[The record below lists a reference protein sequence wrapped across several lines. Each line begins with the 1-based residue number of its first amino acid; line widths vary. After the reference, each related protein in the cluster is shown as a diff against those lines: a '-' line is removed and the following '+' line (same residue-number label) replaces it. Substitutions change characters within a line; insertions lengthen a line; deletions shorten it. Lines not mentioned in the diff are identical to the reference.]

1 MSDSAIAAEA
11 GQGHVTGYGTRN
23 YRAYVLG
30 ALLLVYILNFID
42 RSLMGVVSEEIK
54 NDFNLSDWDV
64 GLLNGP
70 PFAIFYAVMGLPI
83 AMWADRSN
91 RVWIMT
97 ICIVLWSIMTA
108 LCGLAAGFLMLLLF
122 RVGVAIGEAGCTPPA
137 NSIIADYFPAQS
149 RAGALGVYSTGVT
162 IGTFLAFYFG
172 GQIAGINGPEF
183 GAWLN
188 GTGLGGL
195 FSGVDW
201 ENTKGWRIAF
211 VIVGLPGVLIGL
223 LLWSTVKEPPRGFTD
238 PPGTQKVEKSGFSET
253 IKELAGKP
261 SFWWAAIA
269 AAFVAF
275 VGYAL
280 FAFQNS
286 YLQRV
291 HGLGVGEA
299 SLQYGAP
306 WSLIAAAGTFAGG
319 FLIERFSRKSANWIA
334 LIPAIGLALSIPF
347 YLIAI
352 YSENTTV
359 VFWLWSG
366 AAFLHYMYLSSQFMI
381 GQSVVGAKSRATAIA
396 ILLILV
402 SLIGNGLGPT
412 FSGAISTIF
421 ANSNLAAAGI
431 TAEQAATVSASLCKG
446 TALVGV
452 TELEAAFC
460 EASREGLKGS
470 MAATVMFLLVAV
482 FAYVM
487 CTRTFRRDIVAEV
500 EA

>member
-1 MSDSAIAAEA
+1 MSDTIVDHGAA
-11 GQGHVTGYGTRN
+11 QGHITGYGTRH

-91 RVWIMT
+91 RIWIMT

-137 NSIIADYFPAQS
+137 NSVIADYFPAKS

-162 IGTFLAFYFG
+162 VGTTLAFLFG
-172 GQIAGINGPEF
+172 GQIAALNGADF

-195 FSGVDW
+195 FSGIDW

-238 PPGTQKVEKSGFSET
+238 PPGTKKVEKSGFAET
-253 IKELAGKP
+253 MKELSGKP

-299 SLQYGAP
+299 STKYGAP
-306 WSLIAAAGTFAGG
+306 WAIIAAIGTFAGG
-319 FLIERFSRKSANWIA
+319 YLMERYSRKSANWIA
-334 LIPAIGLALSIPF
+334 YIPAIGLA
-347 YLIAI
+347 IAI
-352 YSENTTV
+352 PLYVTAVYASNLTL
-359 VFWLWSG
+359 VFWLWAAG
-366 AAFLHYMYLSSQFMI
+366 AFFHYMYLSSQFMI
-381 GQSVVGAKSRATAIA
+381 AQSVVGAESRATAVA

-421 ANSNLAAAGI
+421 ANMNLSAAGI
-431 TAEQAATVSASLCKG
+431 SPEQAATVSASICKG
-446 TALVGV
+446 ADLVGV

-460 EASREGLKGS
+460 EASRDGLKGS
-470 MAATVMFLLVAV
+470 MAATVMFFAISV
-482 FAYVM
+482 FAYFM